1 MRGTAYDKL
10 YSRQIIIIWEELE
23 MTVTLN
29 VQGMTCNHCKMAV
42 TNALQELAGV
52 KNVEVELQAGTVAVE
67 YDEAKVNVEQLK
79 DVIEE
84 QGYDIV

>member
-1 MRGTAYDKL
+1 M
-10 YSRQIIIIWEELE
+10 I
-23 MTVTLN
+23 VTLN

-52 KNVEVELQAGTVAVE
+52 NSVAVELQAGTVEVE

-79 DVIEE
+79 DAIEE

>member
-1 MRGTAYDKL
+1 
-10 YSRQIIIIWEELE
+10 

-42 TNALQELAGV
+42 TNTLQELAGV

-67 YDEAKVNVEQLK
+67 YDEKMVKVEQLK
-79 DVIEE
+79 DAIEE

>member
-1 MRGTAYDKL
+1 
-10 YSRQIIIIWEELE
+10 

-42 TNALQELAGV
+42 TNALQELNGV
-52 KNVEVELQAGTVAVE
+52 NGVAVELQAGTVAVE
-67 YDEAKVNVEQLK
+67 YDEAKVNIEQLK
-79 DVIEE
+79 DAIEE

>member
-1 MRGTAYDKL
+1 
-10 YSRQIIIIWEELE
+10 

-42 TNALQELAGV
+42 TNALQELNGV
-52 KNVEVELQAGTVAVE
+52 NGVAVELQAGTVAVE
-67 YDEAKVNVEQLK
+67 YDEEKVNIEQLK
-79 DVIEE
+79 DAIEE

>member
-1 MRGTAYDKL
+1 
-10 YSRQIIIIWEELE
+10 

-42 TNALQELAGV
+42 TNALQELNGV
-52 KNVEVELQAGTVAVE
+52 NGVAVELQAGTVAVE
-67 YDEAKVNVEQLK
+67 YDEVKVNIEQLK
-79 DVIEE
+79 DAIEE

>member
-1 MRGTAYDKL
+1 
-10 YSRQIIIIWEELE
+10 

-52 KNVEVELQAGTVAVE
+52 NSVAVELQAGIVEVE

-79 DVIEE
+79 DAIEE

>member
-1 MRGTAYDKL
+1 
-10 YSRQIIIIWEELE
+10 

-29 VQGMTCNHCKMAV
+29 VEGMTCNHCKLAV

-52 KNVEVELQAGTVAVE
+52 NKVTVELQAGTVEVE
-67 YDEAKVNVEQLK
+67 YDEAKLNVEQLK
-79 DVIEE
+79 DAIEE

>member
-1 MRGTAYDKL
+1 
-10 YSRQIIIIWEELE
+10 

-42 TNALQELAGV
+42 TNALQELTGV
-52 KNVEVELQAGTVAVE
+52 KNVEVELQAGIVSVE
-67 YDEAKVNVEQLK
+67 YDEAMVKVEQLK
-79 DVIEE
+79 DAIEE

>member
-1 MRGTAYDKL
+1 
-10 YSRQIIIIWEELE
+10 

>member
-1 MRGTAYDKL
+1 
-10 YSRQIIIIWEELE
+10 

-52 KNVEVELQAGTVAVE
+52 NSVAVELQAGTVEVE

-79 DVIEE
+79 DAIEE